1 MTDHVGDVA
10 VHRFGGTGPPLLI
23 SHATGFHGWCYEP
36 MARGLAHQFGTVALD
51 YRGHGDTP
59 APPDGSAAW
68 SGFGDDA
75 EAVAVALS
83 QEPGAT
89 GGLFG
94 FGHSLGGAGL
104 VMAASRRPGLFRRLV
119 LFEPII
125 SPPGIGLPD
134 DVDPDSTPLVAAA
147 RRRRATFGSLDEAFA
162 NNANKPP
169 LASFDPDALWAYVS
183 HGFAV
188 DGDEVRLKCDPEY
201 EAETFRRAF
210 DARVW
215 DLLASLEIPVTVIAG
230 TKQPGENPTVMAP
243 RVAEALPHGS
253 YVARPDLDH
262 FGPMTRPDVVADL
275 VREACQPDLR

>member
-68 SGFGDDA
+68 SGFGDDE

-104 VMAASRRPGLFRRLV
+104 VMAASRRPGLFSRLV
-119 LFEPII
+119 LYEPII
-125 SPPGIGLPD
+125 SPPGIGFPD

-147 RRRRATFGSLDEAFA
+147 RRRRATFGSFDEAFA
-162 NNANKPP
+162 NYANKPP
-169 LASFDPDALWAYVS
+169 LAAFDPDALWAYVS
-183 HGFAV
+183 HGFTA
-188 DGDEVRLKCDPEY
+188 DGGEVRLKCDPRY

-210 DARVW
+210 DAHVW
-215 DLLASLEIPVTVIAG
+215 DLLSSIEIPVTVIAG
-230 TKQPGENPTVMAP
+230 TKRPHENPTVMAP
-243 RVAEALPHGS
+243 HVAEALPHGS
-253 YVARPDLDH
+253 YLARLDLDH
-262 FGPMTRPDVVADL
+262 FGPMTRPDVVAEL
-275 VREACQPDLR
+275 VRDACQPDLG